1 MKPAAKLAHLRQR
14 VEDLF
19 REVGPLLLA
28 FAPLDAVLWGDRP
41 DRAELVL
48 TFLLIG
54 LLFTTVAFFSELRR
68 LHG

>member
-1 MKPAAKLAHLRQR
+1 MDPTAQLAYLRR
-14 VEDLF
+14 RLEDLF
-19 REVGPLLLA
+19 REVGTLLLA

-48 TFLLIG
+48 TFVSIG
-54 LLFTTVAFFSELRR
+54 LALILASVFSELRR